1 MVDDVNLAT
10 DGGDSEVEST
20 DLRSVIQGALDKQ
33 REPAD
38 EAPVEAAAPEP
49 EKVREDGRDDKGRF
63 APKEPKEAVESNKP
77 GLGDTQEELSVAEDT
92 QPSPA
97 TEFKPP
103 IGWSVAAKAAWAELP
118 EGVREA
124 VAKREQE
131 VSQGF
136 ARYSGLKQYAEMA
149 EQNGTTLA
157 TAVQDYAKVEDS
169 LRKDFLG
176 GLDALAARFGYKPT
190 DVAQYYAA
198 RHGVPATGQI
208 GQAYQQPAFDPDD
221 IISKAEQRALAR
233 FEETQTRRESASE
246 IERFAA
252 DPAHAYFE
260 NVREDMAI
268 LLQNGKAND
277 LAAAYEMACWAN
289 PETRAILLKS
299 QTNSTPSP
307 AAAVQKAKAAAKAV
321 GGAPSPGFNPGKPVD
336 TSKMSIADTV
346 RAAIAAQR

>member
-1 MVDDVNLAT
+1 MVEDVNLAT
-10 DGGDSEVEST
+10 DGADSEVEST

-33 REPAD
+33 REPVE
-38 EAPVEAAAPEP
+38 EAPVDAKTPEP
-49 EKVREDGRDDKGRF
+49 EKAREDRREDKGRF
-63 APKEPKEAVESNKP
+63 ASKEPKEAVEPVSEAAP
-77 GLGDTQEELSVAEDT
+77 ETVDEEPKEA
-92 QPSPA
+92 PA

-136 ARYSGLKQYAEMA
+136 ARYSGLKQFAEFA

-176 GLDALAARFGYKPT
+176 GLDTLAARFGYKPT

-208 GQAYQQPAFDPDD
+208 GQAYQPPAFDPDD

-336 TSKMSIADTV
+336 TSKMSIADTIK
-346 RAAIAAQR
+346 AAIAAQR